1 MEAGYVILNL
11 EPGAKK
17 DFIARVKNVKAAKEA
32 KIVIGIFDAV
42 VRIEAETIE
51 DLQKV
56 YLNQIDKI
64 EGIVNSRLHIVACPR
79 TRK

>member
-64 EGIVNSRLHIVACPR
+64 EGIINSRLHIVACPR